1 MGNEEILLHFRMIHI
16 NIYVNHAWVGSGMSG
31 KVSLRGQYRANFSD
45 SDGL

>member
-1 MGNEEILLHFRMIHI
+1 MGNEEEFLHFRLIHI
-16 NIYVNHAWVGSGMSG
+16 NVYGNQAWVVSGMSG